1 MGRAGG
7 SVAVKLNSAMMRRDA
22 SLGADGAGQAACS
35 CAVALPSETLPPCG
49 PSCHPCTRQA
59 FEWIAENAQF
69 PAIMSMSVA
78 GEMSV
83 TVNEAARRLV
93 EDRHI
98 VMVGCWWLVV
108 AEHSGG

>member
-1 MGRAGG
+1 MGPHA
-7 SVAVKLNSAMMRRDA
+7 
-22 SLGADGAGQAACS
+22 
-35 CAVALPSETLPPCG
+35 TLAPL
-49 PSCHPCTRQA
+49 QA

-108 AEHSGG
+108 AEYSADSSC

>member
-1 MGRAGG
+1 M
-7 SVAVKLNSAMMRRDA
+7 NP
-22 SLGADGAGQAACS
+22 SL
-35 CAVALPSETLPPCG
+35 PTLPLL
-49 PSCHPCTRQA
+49 QA
-59 FEWIAENAQF
+59 FEWIAENAQY

-98 VMVGCWWLVV
+98 VMVGMGGWLAGLKWIVDSWLAV
-108 AEHSGG
+108 L